1 MKIAIAIIAKTLKT
15 GIKRTVSRLSALL
28 RKIVRNF
35 LTNKK
40 MAHKTP
46 EQVDIETKAFI
57 LKTFCFILVLVTVLF
72 SYSIVFIEQPLFT
85 EAPADK
91 AILAILS
98 MAMAQIFTV
107 VSLVLTGKSSV
118 PPSPPPMPFN
128 PCMGQPM
135 GQPMS
140 QPYGSPYGQPMSFN
154 NSTAGFSIDPNQAWT
169 PPPPPTTP
177 PVLESDEE
185 RERMAQARASMKNV

>member
-1 MKIAIAIIAKTLKT
+1 MTTIGDIFARTQRIGKRLTASLLFVWPNKIAQ
-15 GIKRTVSRLSALL
+15 
-28 RKIVRNF
+28 NF
-35 LTNKK
+35 LTNRK

-46 EQVDIETKAFI
+46 EQLEAETKAFI

-72 SYSIVFIEQPLFT
+72 SYSIVFNEQPLFV

-98 MAMAQIFTV
+98 SIMVQIFTV

-118 PPSPPPMPFN
+118 PPTPPMPFN

-135 GQPMS
+135 MGQMGYGNPMQFQS
-140 QPYGSPYGQPMSFN
+140 GN
-154 NSTAGFSIDPNQAWT
+154 NSTSGFSIDPTQAWT

-177 PVLESDEE
+177 PSLEHEEE
-185 RERMAQARASMKNV
+185 RERMANARASVNV